1 MWEAKKVWFWNTYSK
16 VNDKILALEGFLPFY
31 HEREDEMWLMVIKEE
46 RTFNGS
52 FLFQGV

>member
-46 RTFNGS
+46 CTFNGS